1 MKKNQI
7 ALMCLTAVIML
18 AVWYIKSLLSKKPS
32 TTDTV
37 PAGMTSTGRL
47 TALTKMRETL
57 RTERNNK
64 VAVLDEVIA
73 SPKSTVA
80 EKNEAM
86 TTKESLSDLTEQ
98 EVLMELSIINL
109 GYTDAFVHASSSG
122 VEILVIADT
131 LSETQVLDIMSLAYA
146 SFNQETVVVSYHP
159 ASYYIES

>member
-18 AVWYIKSLLSKKPS
+18 AVWYIKSPLSKKPS

-37 PAGMTSTGRL
+37 PAGMT
-47 TALTKMRETL
+47 LTKMRETL